1 MPSSS
6 SSARIGAIVS
16 LAGVALIMP
25 GFFLPMFTESNPQIP
40 GSAHPVFEWQAANV
54 DSLNLGLTVL
64 FGLLAALPFLGM
76 ILVLG
81 TSLAALYRIHAPEHF
96 IHSAE
101 IVSLRRVAAGWGL
114 AIQLLFDVVVFQL
127 FLIGYARIDIAWG
140 FVVVLIGFIVT
151 VIGACV
157 VTSHQSHERTN
168 HS

>member
-1 MPSSS
+1 MPTSS
-6 SSARIGAIVS
+6 SSARIGAVVS
-16 LAGVALIMP
+16 LVGVALIML
-25 GFFLPMFTESNPQIP
+25 GFFLPMFTQSNPQVP
-40 GSAHPVFEWQAANV
+40 GSAHPVFEWQAVTV

-76 ILVLG
+76 ILVFG
-81 TSLAALYRIHAPEHF
+81 TSSAALYHIHAPEHF
-96 IHSAE
+96 IHAPA

-114 AIQLLFDVVVFQL
+114 AIQLLFDVLVFQL
-127 FLIGYARIDIAWG
+127 FLIGYDRIDMAWG

-157 VTSHQSHERTN
+157 VPSHHSHERAN